1 MGIAGLLGGYLVE
14 HWVTSQNA
22 MGVFYIL
29 VGITMLIV
37 LIVTKSAL
45 SAERCASAD
54 VSKLGLPSKYNV
66 KSGLTAPL
74 FWMR

>member
-29 VGITMLIV
+29 VGITMLSV
-37 LIVTKSAL
+37 LIATKKRTRSLAL
-45 SAERCASAD
+45 RKYRC
-54 VSKLGLPSKYNV
+54 K
-66 KSGLTAPL
+66 
-74 FWMR
+74 